1 MWCSA
6 LVYILCAFGG
16 FCKALSA
23 EIQTQPTVM
32 AAVGEEAYLNCQ
44 LMQTRDVLQVTWQKI
59 SPEREENLATCNK
72 FFGQRVSPD
81 FRDKVE
87 FKEAGLQNSSIV
99 IRKVSEQDEGC
110 YRCLFN
116 TYPDGAITGSTCL
129 QLYELHEPVLRV
141 GESDCAEEAV
151 VSCSATGRPAPTVT
165 LNVLRQDLHLS
176 NHSSVSITNANGT
189 ATVTATAV
197 LPRLRDNNTQVGC
210 AAQVLSG
217 PQIEVFMTVPEVKQL
232 SAKGFDE
239 ESESNDS
246 SSWIALPL
254 VVTCVA
260 AAAAV
265 IIFWLKR
272 KKQNSLSHRVPNEIV
287 QSTINDLCM
296 TQVLVTQDKDELR
309 QRSPVMVQPNVSPL
323 MSRTPCD

>member
-1 MWCSA
+1 MAHRVLFCLLW
-6 LVYILCAFGG
+6 AFGVVQA
-16 FCKALSA
+16 ALSS
-23 EIQTQPTVM
+23 EIQTQHMVM

-59 SPEREENLATCNK
+59 SPEREENLATYNK
-72 FFGQRVSPD
+72 FFGQKVNLG

-99 IRKVSEQDEGC
+99 IRKVSEQDQCC

-116 TYPDGAITGSTCL
+116 TYPDGAITSSTCL

-165 LNVLRQDLHLS
+165 LNVPQQDLHLS

-197 LPRLRDNNTQVGC
+197 LPRLRDYSAQVGC
-210 AAQVLSG
+210 AARVLSG
-217 PQIEVFMTVPEVKQL
+217 PQIEVFMTVPEVKQS
-232 SAKGFDE
+232 SAEGGKHF
-239 ESESNDS
+239 
-246 SSWIALPL
+246 
-254 VVTCVA
+254 
-260 AAAAV
+260 
-265 IIFWLKR
+265 
-272 KKQNSLSHRVPNEIV
+272 
-287 QSTINDLCM
+287 QSCSFIH
-296 TQVLVTQDKDELR
+296 
-309 QRSPVMVQPNVSPL
+309 
-323 MSRTPCD
+323 